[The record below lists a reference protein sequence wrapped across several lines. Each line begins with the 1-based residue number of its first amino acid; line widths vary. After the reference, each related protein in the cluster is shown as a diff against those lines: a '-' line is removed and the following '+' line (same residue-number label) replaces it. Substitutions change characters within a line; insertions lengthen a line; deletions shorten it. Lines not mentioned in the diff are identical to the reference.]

1 MRQSLVEK
9 IHTLA
14 VHWGFFYFFINDF
27 AKLAHCPWLDF
38 VDDKNLFGL
47 APDLKACE
55 IYKLWISECFCRVI
69 AIKLATFVDSK
80 IIKFKCLNL
89 QWFPNLFRSFSNHR
103 HHFPEETNRIPLKVQ
118 LISHLIT
125 VSVLLYAGTDTC
137 KTRYVYKQSFFK
149 LRSSNPAKQM
159 FSNQAIGLWHQK
171 GVNTTYQRNKTL
183 FTVKRIIRRNPNG
196 NFICWLYTR
205 S

>member
-1 MRQSLVEK
+1 MRQSLVEN
-9 IHTLA
+9 IHTLE
-14 VHWGFFYFFINDF
+14 VHWGFFYLFINDF
-27 AKLAHCPWLDF
+27 ANLAHCPWLDF

-89 QWFPNLFRSFSNHR
+89 QWFPNLFRSFSNHW

-118 LISHLIT
+118 LISHLRICSHFSRYNSFSFTICRYWYMQNKICIQAKLLQAT
-125 VSVLLYAGTDTC
+125 VLKPRKTDVLESGYRSLASERRQY
-137 KTRYVYKQSFFK
+137 YVPKK
-149 LRSSNPAKQM
+149 
-159 FSNQAIGLWHQK
+159 
-171 GVNTTYQRNKTL
+171 
-183 FTVKRIIRRNPNG
+183 
-196 NFICWLYTR
+196 
-205 S
+205 